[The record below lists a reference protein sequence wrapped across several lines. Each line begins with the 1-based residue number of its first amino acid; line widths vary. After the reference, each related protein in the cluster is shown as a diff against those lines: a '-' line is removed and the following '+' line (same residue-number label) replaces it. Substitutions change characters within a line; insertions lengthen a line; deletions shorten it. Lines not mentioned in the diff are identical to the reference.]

1 VLAEELGYDHGWMTQ
16 HHGTTMHYPA
26 PCPVLGAIAARTS
39 RIRLGTYII
48 IMPIQHPLDV
58 AENAAFLDVLCNGRF
73 DLCLGLG
80 NFNLDFDACGIS
92 SHERTSRMEE
102 RAFLRQLH

>member
-1 VLAEELGYDHGWMTQ
+1 
-16 HHGTTMHYPA
+16 MHYPA

>member
-1 VLAEELGYDHGWMTQ
+1 VWMAQ
-16 HHGTTMHYPA
+16 HHGTTMYYPA

-58 AENAAFLDVLCNGRF
+58 AENAAVLDVLCNGRF
-73 DLCLGLG
+73 DLGLGLG
-80 NFNLDFDACGIS
+80 NFNLDFDAYKIS
-92 SHERTSRMEE
+92 NHERASRMKE
-102 RAFLRQLH
+102 RAFLRQLHQANRERAR